1 MINNFLIKYKKN
13 YRIYKERLI
22 NLLYI
27 LIINNF
33 KELVMYQFYIK
44 NHFNNLIK
52 HILLHHEYKFFY
64 NYFNL

>member
-22 NLLYI
+22 NLIYI

-33 KELVMYQFYIK
+33 KELVMCQFYIK
-44 NHFNNLIK
+44 NHFNLCKIMHMLLKSLIHNLI
-52 HILLHHEYKFFY
+52 I
-64 NYFNL
+64 